1 MNHRLTRP
9 SVELG
14 SYVVG
19 EVPPPLEYQFLDA
32 DGNPIDLT
40 GFGTATFQW
49 SPFIQGQF
57 TDPHVETA
65 TVTDPTAGKVT
76 YAWDGDEFTA
86 PGEYAALFYVND
98 GTTQYASLLINW
110 HVCLAVGTPP
120 AL

>member
-1 MNHRLTRP
+1 MSRLSRP

-32 DGNPIDLT
+32 NGIAIDLT

-49 SPFIQGQF
+49 SPYVQGQY

-65 TVTDPTAGKVT
+65 TVSTPDEGRVT
-76 YAWDGDEFTA
+76 YAWDGTEFQS
-86 PGEYAALFYVND
+86 PGEYAAVFFVND
-98 GTTQYASLLINW
+98 GSVQYASILIFW

-120 AL
+120 AV